1 MKGYRAFKYKN
12 IHNVVYIFCTS
23 LLFICYLILFNINII
38 FANHTTP
45 SLKIGSYSIEFN
57 KEFDKYRLY
66 VKKGDEILYS
76 QDNPA
81 ILFICENENEVMYN
95 AGYQDI
101 IYDERYIIARASIK
115 TRNNSIIEFEDRY
128 SVNDEG
134 LLFTRDTTVAYAN
147 ERDIGFSTRFSLY
160 QIKNTSLNGFNI
172 FV

>member
-66 VKKGDEILYS
+66 VN
-76 QDNPA
+76 NPA

>member
-1 MKGYRAFKYKN
+1 
-12 IHNVVYIFCTS
+12 
-23 LLFICYLILFNINII
+23 
-38 FANHTTP
+38 
-45 SLKIGSYSIEFN
+45 
-57 KEFDKYRLY
+57 
-66 VKKGDEILYS
+66 
-76 QDNPA
+76 
-81 ILFICENENEVMYN
+81 MYN